1 MSVCYDVPKRA
12 GVERLQRGDAR
23 PSCSQAERR
32 RHDSDGVADI
42 LHWISLFQTD
52 TMVIHGVSMGGVTT
66 MMTSGEE
73 LSEGIKDVHFVEDCG
88 YTSVWDEF
96 SGELKGQFG
105 LPEFPLMYSTSLLC
119 RLRYGWSF
127 EEASAIGQV
136 GKCKYPML
144 FIHGDEDTFVPTKMV
159 YRLYEAKPSDKGLW
173 ITEGVQ
179 HTVSY
184 MKHREEYIQR
194 VRNFVSHSA
203 NDGLNH

>member
-1 MSVCYDVPKRA
+1 MDFPVPDGHDGHAWRFHGRGHHDDALWRGTAKGHQGRA
-12 GVERLQRGDAR
+12 F
-23 PSCSQAERR
+23 RR
-32 RHDSDGVADI
+32 R
-42 LHWISLFQTD
+42 F
-52 TMVIHGVSMGGVTT
+52 
-66 MMTSGEE
+66 
-73 LSEGIKDVHFVEDCG
+73 
-88 YTSVWDEF
+88 DEF

-144 FIHGDEDTFVPTKMV
+144 FIHGDENTFVATKMV
-159 YRLYEAKPSDKGLW
+159 YRLYEAKTSDKGLW

-179 HTVSY
+179 HAVSY